1 MKEVAFNI
9 ANNRQAG
16 VTDQVL
22 IPCKILFALLLIVA
36 TVVQITLIRN
46 LMQRY
51 CNSWKMRI
59 KSTYC
64 LMIEINDH
72 KADVWI

>member
-1 MKEVAFNI
+1 MKGVMKEVAFLNI

-16 VTDQVL
+16 VTDQVM
-22 IPCKILFALLLIVA
+22 IRCKILFALLLIVA

-51 CNSWKMRI
+51 CNS
-59 KSTYC
+59 
-64 LMIEINDH
+64 
-72 KADVWI
+72 